1 MNQICKT
8 TKVTKRRDQ
17 KSSDVTDAPH
27 ITSRLST
34 AEQKKQSRRV
44 KNQISAR
51 NSRQRRMTYLLQLEL
66 SLKTANEL
74 IRSLEAELRSSRAES
89 LVAEGCI
96 LTQALFDSNQTD
108 VY

>member
-1 MNQICKT
+1 
-8 TKVTKRRDQ
+8 
-17 KSSDVTDAPH
+17 
-27 ITSRLST
+27 
-34 AEQKKQSRRV
+34 
-44 KNQISAR
+44 
-51 NSRQRRMTYLLQLEL
+51 MTYLLQLEL
-66 SLKTANEL
+66 SLKTANER